1 MGLPARR
8 TMEETVTQ
16 LTQEATNLRAV
27 LEALEQARR
36 ALCYL
41 GVPIAH
47 HRERL
52 NQVTRELC
60 GEFPALAAEIDE
72 WEAEQ
77 HEGVEF

>member
-1 MGLPARR
+1 M
-8 TMEETVTQ
+8 TQ
-16 LTQEATNLRAV
+16 LSQEAVNLRAV

-52 NQVTRELC
+52 NQVTRDLRT
-60 GEFPALAAEIDE
+60 EFPALATEIDE

-77 HEGVEF
+77 HEDVEF